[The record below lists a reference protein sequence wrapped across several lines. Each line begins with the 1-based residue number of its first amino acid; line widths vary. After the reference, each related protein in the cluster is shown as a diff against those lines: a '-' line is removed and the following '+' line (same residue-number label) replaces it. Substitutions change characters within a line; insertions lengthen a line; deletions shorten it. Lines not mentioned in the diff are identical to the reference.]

1 MIRRRPNPNTLD
13 QMKKNWVQ
21 NGPVKSEEERIVRRF
36 NQSGQSS
43 KGRIKMDKDTYVV
56 YDYGKEHP
64 ITRLETPKDKLA
76 DKNDPAVASN
86 PDFKVSK
93 FPILSMIT
101 NGPPPSDLKST
112 EMDLILNR
120 SMNNAFLC
128 KNGDFQYF

>member
-1 MIRRRPNPNTLD
+1 MIRRRPNSTLE

-43 KGRIKMDKDTYVV
+43 KGRIKMDKDTYVI

-64 ITRLETPKDKLA
+64 ITRLENKLTAKNMVAATDQTPA
-76 DKNDPAVASN
+76 N

-93 FPILSMIT
+93 FPVLSMIT
-101 NGPPPSDLKST
+101 NGPPSSDLKSND
-112 EMDLILNR
+112 MDLIINR